1 MVEKHYSI
9 VPMKIKIKRKIPLL
23 LFFLS
28 AALIIIGLKSGEFTA
43 VLEKAV
49 TVCLS
54 CIGIG

>member
-1 MVEKHYSI
+1 MVRIGLKK
-9 VPMKIKIKRKIPLL
+9 MKRKTSLL

>member
-1 MVEKHYSI
+1 
-9 VPMKIKIKRKIPLL
+9 MKTKMKRKTPFV
-23 LFFLS
+23 LFLLS
-28 AALIIIGLKSGEFTA
+28 AALIIIGLRSGEFVA

>member
-1 MVEKHYSI
+1 MTR
-9 VPMKIKIKRKIPLL
+9 KIKRKTPLV

-28 AALIIIGLKSGEFTA
+28 AVLIIIGLKSGEFTA

-49 TVCLS
+49 TICLS

>member
-1 MVEKHYSI
+1 
-9 VPMKIKIKRKIPLL
+9 MKTKMKRKTPFV
-23 LFFLS
+23 LFLLS
-28 AALIIIGLKSGEFTA
+28 AALIIIGLRSGEFAA